1 MLAILQAR
9 GHGGCSH
16 MRCLGQ
22 SKRPDVHVLVQSL
35 LPVFDQTQEGG
46 LTAIGG
52 SEGRKVIM
60 EDGVEMI
67 TQLLAKKTFINFREC
82 WQHADSFVFKE
93 GVIFFKYWCY
103 LGHFELGWEFFF
115 GLHLVGHFGNIP

>member
-1 MLAILQAR
+1 ML
-9 GHGGCSH
+9 
-16 MRCLGQ
+16 CLGQ

-46 LTAIGG
+46 LTAIGC

-67 TQLLAKKTFINFREC
+67 TQLLAKKTFINFGEC

-93 GVIFFKYWCY
+93 GVIFF
-103 LGHFELGWEFFF
+103 
-115 GLHLVGHFGNIP
+115 